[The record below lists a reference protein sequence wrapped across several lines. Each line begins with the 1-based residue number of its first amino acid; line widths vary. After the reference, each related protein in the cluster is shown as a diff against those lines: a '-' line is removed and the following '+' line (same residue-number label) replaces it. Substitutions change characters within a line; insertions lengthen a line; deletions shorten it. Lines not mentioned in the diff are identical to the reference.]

1 MLAVRTDVH
10 PRKLGRQSV
19 ELLTGSGLTS
29 PSAWRA
35 QAFRRVGRRAV
46 YPRLPDSDVR
56 LLCYLAVRSG
66 LLLDVQRG
74 NLDGLRLL
82 DGGRSLS
89 DGVARLRAR
98 DRRMVGDG
106 SGWAFLHARD
116 RDEVD
121 RPGGV
126 RTAMRVVLCPCL
138 RVGVRVCPVR
148 VVHVRRAALLL
159 GGGRRGLLRLL
170 LRLTLLLRLGLS
182 LCLRLTLRLCLD
194 LWLHLRLSMR
204 LDLRLSLR
212 LVLRLGCRLRLR
224 LRCRLSLLLG
234 RICLLH
240 LLGLERLLRLMGLL
254 RLLGLERLLRLWLH
268 SRASRIALRL
278 LGGGVRRR
286 ARVPLG
292 WRLTVHR
299 LLAGTIRIRIAILL
313 GLRGR
318 VRLNR
323 GRVLVLRGVCGR
335 RGGVSVVSRLLV
347 HVGIPP
353 VRLGRA
359 WRHLRTSRREV
370 FLAGARIWT
379 GDVGLTGCL
388 NVWWTTIVYCRLCQ
402 YRFLYVQENGSE
414 HTSCVTSKTVFHHS
428 VEDGPSL
435 HERLVHRHEVSWRRM
450 FRNGVALEHDSKQT
464 SLLAVLINQL
474 HDLRPER
481 HAGPVQFLRVDI

>member
-19 ELLTGSGLTS
+19 ELLTGNELTS

-159 GGGRRGLLRLL
+159 GGGRRGLLKLL
-170 LRLTLLLRLGLS
+170 LGLTLLLRLGLS
-182 LCLRLTLRLCLD
+182 LCLRLTLRLWLG
-194 LWLHLRLSMR
+194 LRLHLRLSLR

-212 LVLRLGCRLRLR
+212 LVLRLGRRLRLR

-240 LLGLERLLRLMGLL
+240 LLRLERLLRLMGLL
-254 RLLGLERLLRLWLH
+254 RLLGLERLLGLMMLERLLRLWLH

-278 LGGGVRRR
+278 LGRGVRRR

-299 LLAGTIRIRIAILL
+299 LLAGTVRIRIAILL

-335 RGGVSVVSRLLV
+335 RGGVGVVSRLLV
-347 HVGIPP
+347 HVGVPP

-359 WRHLRTSRREV
+359 WRHLRASRGEV
-370 FLAGARIWT
+370 FLAGSRIWA
-379 GDVGLTGCL
+379 GDVGLSGCL
-388 NVWWTTIVYCRLCQ
+388 NVWWTTIVYCR
-402 YRFLYVQENGSE
+402 
-414 HTSCVTSKTVFHHS
+414 SC
-428 VEDGPSL
+428 
-435 HERLVHRHEVSWRRM
+435 
-450 FRNGVALEHDSKQT
+450 
-464 SLLAVLINQL
+464 
-474 HDLRPER
+474 
-481 HAGPVQFLRVDI
+481 